1 MNPPRHD
8 APRYAVGGDSL
19 IIGLDF
25 GTTFSGVAYAYST
38 DPENIWTISDW
49 PGGEDRLVPKAP
61 SVLKYE
67 DGSTTSFQWGYQLD
81 LTRDANITEL
91 KLLLDPDQPRP
102 YFISSNVQAEMARLP
117 KGVMDVASD
126 YMRVMLQHAVKQIEK
141 EVMDRSILDNY
152 QKKFV
157 LTVPAVW
164 SDKAKDLTLRNGD
177 IIVICDAGGGTVDL
191 VSYEIQSLDP
201 FELKALTAPSGGL
214 CGSLML
220 NKRFEDEVLQAVGDE
235 AYVKLKKTDA
245 YRSALK
251 EFDTVVKIAFRGKND
266 PDRFVSFPMADLKD
280 NTAAGLVKNAMAL
293 SGSTMFRIFDP
304 IIREIDKLVSDQVT
318 RVRLE
323 RLQLGDTTKASVKV
337 GESRGAVMSK
347 LGLSPTVIAT
357 KAPKHYGTCCT
368 AKWEANRDRGYQKF
382 KDVWEEEDKCSIMQ
396 WFIYKDDD
404 LVRGKKLKL
413 PFYRKWPGT
422 HPNGSELH
430 VEEQLYESSVLL
442 APDHPEDEVKL
453 NCTLKSD
460 LSKVP
465 KSCFVKKKRA
475 SDGAKYIEIHYSLQV
490 ENNESGLMKFS
501 IEVDG
506 KEYAA
511 VDATY

>member
-164 SDKAKDLTLRNGD
+164 SDKAKDLTLRAARNAGISPVSMITEPEAASLYTMYSNGD

-337 GESRGAVMSK
+337 GESRQS
-347 LGLSPTVIAT
+347 S
-357 KAPKHYGTCCT
+357 
-368 AKWEANRDRGYQKF
+368 W
-382 KDVWEEEDKCSIMQ
+382 
-396 WFIYKDDD
+396 
-404 LVRGKKLKL
+404 LVALE
-413 PFYRKWPGT
+413 PVT
-422 HPNGSELH
+422 
-430 VEEQLYESSVLL
+430 
-442 APDHPEDEVKL
+442 
-453 NCTLKSD
+453 T
-460 LSKVP
+460 
-465 KSCFVKKKRA
+465 
-475 SDGAKYIEIHYSLQV
+475 
-490 ENNESGLMKFS
+490 
-501 IEVDG
+501 
-506 KEYAA
+506 
-511 VDATY
+511 